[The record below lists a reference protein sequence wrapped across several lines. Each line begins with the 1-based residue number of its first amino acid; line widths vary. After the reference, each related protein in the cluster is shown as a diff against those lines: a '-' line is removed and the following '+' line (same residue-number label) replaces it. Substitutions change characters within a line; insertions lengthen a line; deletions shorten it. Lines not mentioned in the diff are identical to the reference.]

1 MARVLVTGGAGF
13 IGSHLVHRLVEDG
26 ADVTVLDDLSSGS
39 MDNLQGVDCRLIEAD
54 ILEERVVQ
62 EAARGAEL
70 VFHLAA
76 LVSVPKSIEDPVG
89 CYDVNLMGSLNVLR
103 AANRAGARRVVLSSS
118 CAVYGEQ
125 EGSTTES
132 APTSPMSPYAAAK
145 WAMEVAGQIFNSAY
159 RLPTVSL
166 RYFNVYGPRQSPESD
181 YAAAIPTFIEAMLG
195 GRAPTIFGDG
205 RQTRDF
211 VFVDDVVRANL
222 MAAEIPGAAGGVFNV
237 GGGQAVSVLN
247 LVEKLR
253 SLIPGAPL
261 PTFASTR
268 QGDIRYSQA
277 DLSRA
282 AAGLGYQPEVDLQT
296 GLGMTVAWFRDMKER
311 VGP

>member
-211 VFVDDVVRANL
+211 VFVDDVVRANM